1 MRQAESSH
9 MIRNFAWASKK
20 NSAFKVQDAY
30 DTGMPLIVLTG
41 YPCSGKTQRAKEI
54 EQYLLDR
61 LKNENKSMRIH
72 IINDESLNI
81 SKDAY
86 KGY

>member
-1 MRQAESSH
+1 
-9 MIRNFAWASKK
+9 
-20 NSAFKVQDAY
+20 
-30 DTGMPLIVLTG
+30 MPLIVLTG